1 MKWKLLLPALS
12 RGDPL
17 QPSLTP
23 DLTLTLEQRRRIR
36 DSFDLL
42 RDQAAPFGL
51 LFYGKLF
58 ELDPGS
64 RPLFHIDL
72 SVQVQKLMDMLN
84 SVVES
89 LDNFEGVHA
98 RLAELGRKHTE
109 YGVRPEHYQALTE
122 ALLWSIAQALGPDF
136 DSPTR
141 EAWRLALA
149 FICAT
154 MKSGA

>member
-1 MKWKLLLPALS
+1 M
-12 RGDPL
+12 

-23 DLTLTLEQRRRIR
+23 ALSLTLEQRRCVR

-42 RDQAAPFGL
+42 RDQAIPFGL

-58 ELDPGS
+58 ELDPAA
-64 RPLFHIDL
+64 RQLFHVDL
-72 SVQVQKLMDMLN
+72 SVQVQKLMDMLT

-89 LDNFEGVHA
+89 LDNFEGLHA

-109 YGVRPEHYQALTE
+109 YGVRPEQYEILTE
-122 ALLWSIAQALGPDF
+122 ALLWSMAQALGPDF

-141 EAWRLALA
+141 ETWRAALA
-149 FICAT
+149 FISAV
-154 MKSGA
+154 MKSGAG